1 MEAGDVLDVAQEGCL
16 QDQKDESIRLF
27 EDYKR
32 TRDDRIRDRLA
43 VLYQGLV
50 RLIAGKFVSR
60 GEPVEDL
67 ISVGN
72 IGLLNAIDRYDPE
85 RGVAFTAYATPTIA
99 GEIKRH
105 FRDHCWKMKM
115 PRKLQELIGSI
126 LKETD
131 SLSHK
136 LSRKPTAV
144 ELAVAVGSDEE
155 DVLEALETIRE
166 LEVLSLD
173 SPMASGESAP
183 LCLAELHGKQ
193 DPRIQEIQSH
203 GDVFHA
209 IACLDSRLGQIIF
222 EIYFED
228 KSQVEVASILGI
240 SQMTVSRSLRK
251 ALQQLKVL
259 LEEEPTE

>member
-1 MEAGDVLDVAQEGCL
+1 MADDCL
-16 QDQKDESIRLF
+16 ESREDESKRLF
-27 EDYKR
+27 ETYAR
-32 TRDDRIRDRLA
+32 TRDGRIKARL
-43 VLYQGLV
+43 VELYKNLV
-50 RLIAGKFVSR
+50 RSVAGRFANR
-60 GEPVEDL
+60 GEPIEDL
-67 ISVGN
+67 IGVGY

-99 GEIKRH
+99 GEIRRH
-105 FRDHCWKMKM
+105 FRDHTWNLKIS
-115 PRKLQELIGSI
+115 RKLQELIGRV

-155 DVLEALETIRE
+155 DVLEALEAIRE

-222 EIYFED
+222 EIYFEA
-228 KSQVEVASILGI
+228 KSQVEVASIQGI
-240 SQMTVSRSLRK
+240 SQMTVSRLLRK

-259 LEEEPTE
+259 LEEEPIE